1 MSTVR
6 WVTINRAAELTGYT
20 VDAIKHKVKGGVWAQ
35 GKQWRKAPDG
45 RILINL
51 EEFNRWAESAP
62 QEAA

>member
-6 WVTINRAAELTGYT
+6 WVTIKRASELTGYT
-20 VDAIKHKVKGGVWAQ
+20 VDAINHKVKGGVWAQ
-35 GKQWRKAPDG
+35 GQLWRKAPDG

-51 EEFNRWAESAP
+51 EEFDRWAESAP

>member
-6 WVTINRAAELTGYT
+6 WVLINRASELTGYT
-20 VDAIKHKVKGGVWAQ
+20 VNAIQHKIKGGVWPQ
-35 GKQWRKAPDG
+35 GKLWRKAPDG

-51 EEFNRWAESAP
+51 EEFDRWAESAP

>member
-6 WVTINRAAELTGYT
+6 WVLINRASELTGYT
-20 VDAIKHKVKGGVWAQ
+20 VNAIQHKIKGGVWPQ
-35 GKQWRKAPDG
+35 GKLWRKAPDG

-51 EEFNRWAESAP
+51 EEFERWAESAP